1 MTGGQELAMCAKI
14 PGGSDGEESACYALH
29 PDSIPDLER
38 FPGEENRNSLQY
50 SCLEN
55 SMDSGAWWAMV
66 PGVAKSWARL
76 KLYKG
81 SERGRFIICIR
92 KTWGVTEIK

>member
-1 MTGGQELAMCAKI
+1 
-14 PGGSDGEESACYALH
+14 
-29 PDSIPDLER
+29 
-38 FPGEENRNSLQY
+38 
-50 SCLEN
+50 
-55 SMDSGAWWAMV
+55 MDSGAWWATV

-81 SERGRFIICIR
+81 SERGRLIICVR